1 MRHIAFDRL
10 HNFRDVGG
18 YSTSDGRPVQ
28 WRRLYRSDG
37 LGKLGGADWEKF
49 QTLGVRTV
57 IDLRHPEEVVRRG
70 RVPEYPGLTY
80 HNLSIEHRPYKQA
93 TIAPDVEPVR
103 FLADRNAEVLVD
115 GMVELGQ
122 ALAAIASAES
132 TPVVIHCAAGK
143 DRTGLLA
150 ALVLALVGV
159 DDEDIIADYA
169 LTELAAEKFIADWRA
184 RPGNPPITWPAYG
197 RSPAEAMRLTLKEL
211 AATHGSTHDYARD
224 RLGADDA
231 LLAALRARL
240 LDP

>member
-1 MRHIAFDRL
+1 MRHIGFDRL

-18 YSTSDGRPVQ
+18 YSTSDGRAVQ

-37 LGKLGGADWEKF
+37 LGKLAGADLAKF
-49 QTLGVRTV
+49 HTLGVKTV
-57 IDLRHPEEVVRRG
+57 IDLRYPEEIARRG
-70 RVPEYPGLTY
+70 RVPDYPGLVY

-103 FLADRNAEVLVD
+103 FLADRNAEVLAD
-115 GMVELGQ
+115 GVVELAQ

-132 TPVVIHCAAGK
+132 APVVIHCAAGK

-169 LTELAAEKFIADWRA
+169 LTELAADKFIADWQA
-184 RPGNPPITWPAYG
+184 RPTNPPITWPAYG
-197 RSPAEAMRLTLKEL
+197 HAPAEAMRRTLKEL
-211 AATHGSTHDYARD
+211 AATHGSAHDYARD